1 MIQDWLNANSKEDLL
16 KLGKFT
22 EVRAMIKK
30 DLREFSKDN
39 FGKKD
44 EIFKFIIITSNS
56 TNGLLK
62 KITNLREFINKSGEI
77 IKDEE
82 NSNEDFFKSKA
93 HEYIYYLTELDGE
106 ERINKLKIYKSHYL
120 NKDVA
125 KKWYREI
132 SKEIHPDK
140 LIGKKLKNLD
150 KAMAEL
156 SAIYREMVD
165 SE

>member
-56 TNGLLK
+56 TSGLLK

-82 NSNEDFFKSKA
+82 NSNEDFSKV
-93 HEYIYYLTELDGE
+93 
-106 ERINKLKIYKSHYL
+106 KLMNIF
-120 NKDVA
+120 
-125 KKWYREI
+125 I
-132 SKEIHPDK
+132 T
-140 LIGKKLKNLD
+140 
-150 KAMAEL
+150 
-156 SAIYREMVD
+156 
-165 SE
+165 